1 MQLTIRRLTR
11 KMTATIKTVSNLHFF
26 MPESETLVDAWQS
39 LEKHWLIPTT
49 GKPLPSTPSYGFLR
63 IFLSPFLR
71 PMLNAKMNGL
81 HNIPRKGPVILA
93 ANHLS
98 HVDPIFVIAS
108 ARRTTHYLA
117 KDGHFKNAFMRVA
130 MRATGQIETKRDKGG
145 EGALS
150 SAADV
155 LDSGQAL
162 GIFPEGT
169 RSKRTEQPFLLPGKT
184 GIARL
189 AASYP
194 DTVVVPMALMGTR
207 EMMKP
212 QDHKAPRLWRPIAL
226 SAGQG
231 VTWIEWLKDPEGG
244 NTNAQDLFQL
254 STKEEHEIRALLSAL
269 YRKFTDQLMGSISAL
284 GAP

>member
-1 MQLTIRRLTR
+1 
-11 KMTATIKTVSNLHFF
+11 MTEADSIV
-26 MPESETLVDAWQS
+26 EAWQS
-39 LEKHWLIPTT
+39 LEEHWLIPTT
-49 GKPLPSTPSYGFLR
+49 GKPLPKTPSYGVLR
-63 IFLSPFLR
+63 MVVSPLLR

-81 HNIPRKGPVILA
+81 HHIPRKGSVILA

-98 HVDPIFVIAS
+98 HIDPIFVIAS

-117 KDGHFKNAFMRVA
+117 KDGHFKNAILRFA
-130 MRATGQIETKRDKGG
+130 MRATGQIETKRDQGG

-155 LDSGQAL
+155 LASGQAL

-169 RSKRTEQPFLLPGKT
+169 RSKRTEPPYLLPGKT

-194 DTVVVPMALMGTR
+194 ETVVVPIALKGTR
-207 EMMKP
+207 LVMKP
-212 QDHKAPRLWRPIAL
+212 QDHKAPRFWRPMAL

-231 VTWIEWLKDPEGG
+231 VTWMEWLSDPNGG
-244 NTNAQDLFQL
+244 DTDAQQLVDL
-254 STKEEHEIRALLSAL
+254 STKEEHEIKALLSPL
-269 YRKFTDQLMGSISAL
+269 YRKFTDQIMGSISAL

>member
-1 MQLTIRRLTR
+1 
-11 KMTATIKTVSNLHFF
+11 MTEGVS
-26 MPESETLVDAWQS
+26 LVEAWQT

-49 GKPLPSTPSYGFLR
+49 GQPLPKTPSYSFLR
-63 IFLSPFLR
+63 MFLSPLLR
-71 PMLNAKMNGL
+71 PALNAKMHGI
-81 HNIPRKGPVILA
+81 HNIPRKGSVILA

-117 KDGHFKNAFMRVA
+117 KDGHFKNGAMAFA
-130 MRATGQIETKRDKGG
+130 MRATGQIETKRDIGG
-145 EGALS
+145 QGALS

-155 LDSGQAL
+155 LSSGQAL

-169 RSKRTEQPFLLPGKT
+169 RSKRTEAPYLLPGKT
-184 GIARL
+184 GVARL

-194 DTVVVPMALMGTR
+194 DSVVVPIALMGTR
-207 EMMKP
+207 NMMMP
-212 QDHKAPRLWRPIAL
+212 QDHKVPRLWRSITL
-226 SAGQG
+226 SAGKGITWLQ
-231 VTWIEWLKDPEGG
+231 WIENENGG
-244 NTNAQDLFQL
+244 NMKAEQLIEL
-254 STKEEHEIRALLSAL
+254 STQEEHEVRSVLSSL

>member
-1 MQLTIRRLTR
+1 MG
-11 KMTATIKTVSNLHFF
+11 TIKTVFVFHFS
-26 MPESETLVDAWQS
+26 MTEEDSIVEAWQS
-39 LEKHWLIPTT
+39 LEEHWLIPTT
-49 GKPLPSTPSYGFLR
+49 GEPLPRTPSYGVLR
-63 IFLSPFLR
+63 MVVSPLLR

-81 HNIPRKGPVILA
+81 HHIPRKGSVILA

-98 HVDPIFVIAS
+98 HIDPIFVIAS

-117 KDGHFKNAFMRVA
+117 KDGHFKNAILRFA
-130 MRATGQIETKRDKGG
+130 MRATGQIETKRDQGG

-155 LDSGQAL
+155 LASGQAL

-169 RSKRTEQPFLLPGKT
+169 RSKRTEPPYLLPGKT

-194 DTVVVPMALMGTR
+194 ETVVVPIALKGTR
-207 EMMKP
+207 QVMKP
-212 QDHKAPRLWRPIAL
+212 QDHKAPRFWRPMAL

-231 VTWIEWLKDPEGG
+231 VTWMEWLSDPNGG
-244 NTNAQDLFQL
+244 DTDAQQLVDL
-254 STKEEHEIRALLSAL
+254 STKEEHEIRALLASL
-269 YRKFTDQLMGSISAL
+269 YRKFTDQIMGSISAL

>member
-1 MQLTIRRLTR
+1 M
-11 KMTATIKTVSNLHFF
+11 ATIKTVSKFHFF
-26 MPESETLVDAWQS
+26 MSEAESLVDAWQS

-49 GKPLPSTPSYGFLR
+49 GKQLPRTPSYGFLR
-63 IFLSPFLR
+63 MFLSPFLR
-71 PMLNAKMNGL
+71 PLLNAKMTGL
-81 HNIPRKGPVILA
+81 HHIPRNGPVILA

-117 KDGHFKNAFMRVA
+117 KDGHFKNAVMRFA
-130 MRATGQIETKRDKGG
+130 MRATGQIETKRDEGG

-169 RSKRTEQPFLLPGKT
+169 RSKRTEQPYLLPGKT

-194 DTVVVPMALMGTR
+194 DTVVVPMALTGTR
-207 EMMKP
+207 NMMKP

-231 VTWIEWLKDPEGG
+231 VTWIEWLKDPNGG
-244 NTNAQDLFQL
+244 NTNAQQLLQL
-254 STKEEHEIRALLSAL
+254 STKEEHEIRASLASL
-269 YRKFTDQLMGSISAL
+269 YRKFTDQIMGSISAL

>member
-1 MQLTIRRLTR
+1 MGLQIALQPIDFMR
-11 KMTATIKTVSNLHFF
+11 TIKTGSNFHFT
-26 MPESETLVDAWQS
+26 MTEVESLVEAWQS
-39 LEKHWLIPTT
+39 LEEHWLIPTT
-49 GKPLPSTPSYGFLR
+49 GKQLSSTPSYGFLR
-63 IFLSPFLR
+63 MFLSPFLR
-71 PMLNAKMNGL
+71 PLLNAKMNGL
-81 HNIPRKGPVILA
+81 HHIPRSGPVILA

-117 KDGHFKNAFMRVA
+117 KDGHFKNAFMRLA

-145 EGALS
+145 EDALS

-169 RSKRTEQPFLLPGKT
+169 RSKRTQAPYLLPGKT

-194 DTVVVPMALMGTR
+194 NAVVVPMALMGTR
-207 EMMKP
+207 KMMKP
-212 QDHKAPRLWRPIAL
+212 QDHKYPRLWRPISL

-231 VTWIEWLKDPEGG
+231 VTWMEWLQDPKGG
-244 NTNAQDLFQL
+244 DTDAQQLIDL
-254 STKEEHEIRALLSAL
+254 STKDEHEIRASLASL
-269 YRKFTDQLMGSISAL
+269 YRNFTDQLMGSISAL

>member
-1 MQLTIRRLTR
+1 
-11 KMTATIKTVSNLHFF
+11 MT
-26 MPESETLVDAWQS
+26 ESLSIEEAWNELKQ
-39 LEKHWLIPTT
+39 HWHIPTT
-49 GKPLPSTPSYGFLR
+49 GEPLPKTPSYSFLR
-63 IFLSPFLR
+63 MFLSPLLR
-71 PMLNAKMNGL
+71 PSLNAKLYGL
-81 HNIPRKGPVILA
+81 HNIPRKGAVILA

-117 KDGHFKNAFMRVA
+117 KDGHFKNAVLRTA

-155 LDSGQAL
+155 LSEGQAL

-169 RSKRTEQPFLLPGKT
+169 RSKRSEAPFLLPGKT

-194 DTVVVPMALMGTR
+194 EAVVVPIALLGTR
-207 EMMKP
+207 RMMMP
-212 QDHKAPRLWRPIAL
+212 QDHKFPRLWRRIAL
-226 SAGQG
+226 SAGTG
-231 VTWIEWLKDPEGG
+231 VTWFEWLKHPKGG
-244 NTNAQDLFQL
+244 AITVEQL
-254 STKEEHEIRALLSAL
+254 QEISMQEEHEIRASLASL
-269 YRKFTDQLMGSISAL
+269 YRKFTDQLMSSISKL

>member
-1 MQLTIRRLTR
+1 M
-11 KMTATIKTVSNLHFF
+11 MTTIKTVSKLYSS
-26 MPESETLVDAWQS
+26 MSEAESLVDAWQS

-49 GKPLPSTPSYGFLR
+49 GKQLPHTPSYGFLR
-63 IFLSPFLR
+63 MFLSPLLR
-71 PMLNAKMNGL
+71 PLLNAKLYGL
-81 HNIPRKGPVILA
+81 HNIPRNGPVILA

-117 KDGHFKNAFMRVA
+117 KDGHFKNAAMRFA
-130 MRATGQIETKRDKGG
+130 MRATGQIETKRDEGG

-169 RSKRTEQPFLLPGKT
+169 RSKRTEQPYLLPGKT

-207 EMMKP
+207 DMMKP

-231 VTWIEWLKDPEGG
+231 VTWMEWLKDPNGG
-244 NTNAQDLFQL
+244 NTNAQDLVQL
-254 STKEEHEIRALLSAL
+254 STKEEHEIRASLASL
-269 YRKFTDQLMGSISAL
+269 YRKFTDQIMESISAL

>member
-1 MQLTIRRLTR
+1 MESVIQCLTR
-11 KMTATIKTVSNLHFF
+11 KTMATIKTVSKFHFF
-26 MPESETLVDAWQS
+26 MSEAESLVDAWQS

-49 GKPLPSTPSYGFLR
+49 GKQLPRTPSYGFLR
-63 IFLSPFLR
+63 MFLSPFLR
-71 PMLNAKMNGL
+71 PLLNARMTGL
-81 HNIPRKGPVILA
+81 HHIPRNGPVILA

-117 KDGHFKNAFMRVA
+117 KDGHFKNAVMRFA
-130 MRATGQIETKRDKGG
+130 MRATGQIETKRDEGG

-169 RSKRTEQPFLLPGKT
+169 RSKRTEQPYLLPGKT

-194 DTVVVPMALMGTR
+194 DTVVVPMALTGTR
-207 EMMKP
+207 NMMKP

-231 VTWIEWLKDPEGG
+231 VTWIEWLKDPNGG
-244 NTNAQDLFQL
+244 NTNAQQLLQL
-254 STKEEHEIRALLSAL
+254 STKEEHEIRASLASL
-269 YRKFTDQLMGSISAL
+269 YRKFTDQIMGSISAL

>member
-1 MQLTIRRLTR
+1 
-11 KMTATIKTVSNLHFF
+11 MTEADSIV
-26 MPESETLVDAWQS
+26 EAWQS
-39 LEKHWLIPTT
+39 LEEHWLIPTT
-49 GKPLPSTPSYGFLR
+49 GKPLPKTPSYGVLR
-63 IFLSPFLR
+63 MVVSPLLR

-81 HNIPRKGPVILA
+81 HHIPRKGSVILA

-98 HVDPIFVIAS
+98 HIDPIFVIAS

-117 KDGHFKNAFMRVA
+117 KDGHFKNAILRFA
-130 MRATGQIETKRDKGG
+130 MRATGQIETKRDQGG

-155 LDSGQAL
+155 LASGQAL

-169 RSKRTEQPFLLPGKT
+169 RSKRTEPPYLLPGKT

-194 DTVVVPMALMGTR
+194 ETVVVPIALKGTR
-207 EMMKP
+207 QVMKP
-212 QDHKAPRLWRPIAL
+212 QDHKAPRFWRPMAL

-231 VTWIEWLKDPEGG
+231 VTWMEWLSDPNGG
-244 NTNAQDLFQL
+244 DTDAQQLVDL
-254 STKEEHEIRALLSAL
+254 STKEEHEIKALLSPL
-269 YRKFTDQLMGSISAL
+269 YRKFTDQIMGSISAL

>member
-1 MQLTIRRLTR
+1 MG
-11 KMTATIKTVSNLHFF
+11 TIKTVLKFHIS
-26 MPESETLVDAWQS
+26 MTEAASLVEAWQG
-39 LEKHWLIPTT
+39 LQEYWLIPTT
-49 GKPLPSTPSYGFLR
+49 GQALPRTPSYGFLR
-63 IFLSPFLR
+63 LFLSPFLR
-71 PMLNAKMNGL
+71 PLLNAKMNGL
-81 HNIPRKGPVILA
+81 HHIPRNGAVILA

-117 KDGHFKNAFMRVA
+117 KDGHFKNGIMRFA

-169 RSKRTEQPFLLPGKT
+169 RSKRSESPYLLPGKT
-184 GIARL
+184 GVARL

-194 DTVVVPMALMGTR
+194 DAVVVPIALMGTR
-207 EMMKP
+207 NMMKP
-212 QDHKAPRLWRPIAL
+212 QDHKLPRLWRPIAL

-231 VTWIEWLKDPEGG
+231 VTWMEWLQDPNGG
-244 NTNAQDLFQL
+244 NTDAQQLVAL
-254 STKEEHEIRALLSAL
+254 STKEGHEIRASLSSL
-269 YRKFTDQLMGSISAL
+269 YRTFTDQLMGSISAL

>member
-1 MQLTIRRLTR
+1 MVG
-11 KMTATIKTVSNLHFF
+11 TIKTVFEFHFS
-26 MPESETLVDAWQS
+26 MTEADSIVEAWQS
-39 LEKHWLIPTT
+39 LEEHWLIPTT
-49 GKPLPSTPSYGFLR
+49 GKPLPKTPSYGVLR
-63 IFLSPFLR
+63 MVVSPLLR

-81 HNIPRKGPVILA
+81 HHIPRKGSVILA

-98 HVDPIFVIAS
+98 HIDPIFVIAS

-117 KDGHFKNAFMRVA
+117 KDGHFKNAILRFA
-130 MRATGQIETKRDKGG
+130 MRATGQIETKRDQGG

-155 LDSGQAL
+155 LASGQAL

-169 RSKRTEQPFLLPGKT
+169 RSKRTEPPYLLPGKT

-194 DTVVVPMALMGTR
+194 ETVVVPIALKGTR
-207 EMMKP
+207 LVMKP
-212 QDHKAPRLWRPIAL
+212 QDHKAPRFWRPMAL

-231 VTWIEWLKDPEGG
+231 VTWMEWLSDPNGG
-244 NTNAQDLFQL
+244 DTDAQQLVDL
-254 STKEEHEIRALLSAL
+254 STKEEHEIKALLSPL
-269 YRKFTDQLMGSISAL
+269 YRKFTDQIMGSISAL

>member
-1 MQLTIRRLTR
+1 MESAIQCLTR
-11 KMTATIKTVSNLHFF
+11 KTMATIKTVSKFHFF
-26 MPESETLVDAWQS
+26 MSEAESLADAWQS

-49 GKPLPSTPSYGFLR
+49 GKQLPRTPSYGFLR
-63 IFLSPFLR
+63 MFLSPFLR
-71 PMLNAKMNGL
+71 PLLNAKMTGL
-81 HNIPRKGPVILA
+81 HHIPRNGPVILA

-117 KDGHFKNAFMRVA
+117 KDGHFKNAVMRFA
-130 MRATGQIETKRDKGG
+130 MRATGQIETKRDEGG

-169 RSKRTEQPFLLPGKT
+169 RSKRTEQPYLLPGKT

-194 DTVVVPMALMGTR
+194 DTVVVPMALTGTR
-207 EMMKP
+207 NMMKP
-212 QDHKAPRLWRPIAL
+212 QDHRAPRLWRPIAL

-231 VTWIEWLKDPEGG
+231 LTWIEWLKDPNGG
-244 NTNAQDLFQL
+244 NTNAQQLLQL
-254 STKEEHEIRALLSAL
+254 STKEEHEIRASLALL
-269 YRKFTDQLMGSISAL
+269 YRKFTDQIMGSISAL

>member
-1 MQLTIRRLTR
+1 MVG
-11 KMTATIKTVSNLHFF
+11 TIKTVFEFHFS
-26 MPESETLVDAWQS
+26 MTEADSIVEAWQS
-39 LEKHWLIPTT
+39 LEEHWLIPTT
-49 GKPLPSTPSYGFLR
+49 GKPLPKTPSYGVLR
-63 IFLSPFLR
+63 MVVSPLLR

-81 HNIPRKGPVILA
+81 HHIPRKGSVILA

-98 HVDPIFVIAS
+98 HIDPIFVIAS

-117 KDGHFKNAFMRVA
+117 KDGHFKNAILRFA
-130 MRATGQIETKRDKGG
+130 MRATGQIETKRDQGG

-155 LDSGQAL
+155 LASGQAL

-169 RSKRTEQPFLLPGKT
+169 RSKRTEPPYLLPGKT

-194 DTVVVPMALMGTR
+194 ETVVVPIALKGTR
-207 EMMKP
+207 QVMKP
-212 QDHKAPRLWRPIAL
+212 QDHKAPRFWRPMAL

-231 VTWIEWLKDPEGG
+231 VTWMEWLSDPNGG
-244 NTNAQDLFQL
+244 DTDAQQLVDL
-254 STKEEHEIRALLSAL
+254 STKEEHEIKALLSSL
-269 YRKFTDQLMGSISAL
+269 YRKFTDQIMGSISAL

>member
-1 MQLTIRRLTR
+1 MVG
-11 KMTATIKTVSNLHFF
+11 TIKTVFEFHFS
-26 MPESETLVDAWQS
+26 MTEADSIVEAWQS
-39 LEKHWLIPTT
+39 LEEHWLIPTT
-49 GKPLPSTPSYGFLR
+49 GKPLPKTPSYGVLR
-63 IFLSPFLR
+63 MVVSPLLR

-81 HNIPRKGPVILA
+81 HHIPRKGSVILA

-98 HVDPIFVIAS
+98 HIDPIFVIAS

-117 KDGHFKNAFMRVA
+117 KDGHFKNAILRFA
-130 MRATGQIETKRDKGG
+130 MRATGQIETKRDQGG

-155 LDSGQAL
+155 LASGQAL

-169 RSKRTEQPFLLPGKT
+169 RSKRTEPPYLLPGKT

-194 DTVVVPMALMGTR
+194 ETVVVPIALKGTR
-207 EMMKP
+207 QVMKP
-212 QDHKAPRLWRPIAL
+212 QDHKAPRFWRPMAL

-231 VTWIEWLKDPEGG
+231 VTWMEWLSDPNGG
-244 NTNAQDLFQL
+244 DTDAQQLVDL
-254 STKEEHEIRALLSAL
+254 STKEEHEIKALLSPL
-269 YRKFTDQLMGSISAL
+269 YRKFTDQIMGSISAL